1 MDKARTLRLDCK
13 RFSPACRRGANMKV
27 YCPLLV
33 HGFLSNKRTAAGL
46 KGTSGQGFKEHLLQV
61 FYALIH
67 REIDD

>member
-1 MDKARTLRLDCK
+1 
-13 RFSPACRRGANMKV
+13 MKV

-46 KGTSGQGFKEHLLQV
+46 KGTSGQKHPFQQGFMEHLLQV